1 MVLRR
6 FFVSTALVPL
16 VFDGDG
22 DDDNG
27 SGDSGAAVRTPLRFE
42 DVPAALLAMSL
53 NFFLD
58 LPTSSSQSCV
68 LE

>member
-1 MVLRR
+1 MAGNAIRAPVYKKVDRLQEHCVVLRR

-27 SGDSGAAVRTPLRFE
+27 SGDSGAAVRTPLRF
-42 DVPAALLAMSL
+42 
-53 NFFLD
+53 
-58 LPTSSSQSCV
+58 
-68 LE
+68 